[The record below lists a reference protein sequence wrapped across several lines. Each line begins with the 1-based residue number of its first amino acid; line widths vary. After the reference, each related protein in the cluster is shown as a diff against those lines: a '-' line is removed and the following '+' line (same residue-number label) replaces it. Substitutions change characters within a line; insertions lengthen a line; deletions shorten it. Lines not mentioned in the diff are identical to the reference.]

1 MSKLT
6 IQGRCFRPLR
16 GHVLVKMDELGKV
29 SAGGIIIPSN
39 ASKESNFKGEIV
51 VVSKYDEENDTDYKV
66 GKKVIVFKGSG
77 MPCPS
82 LDDSFGSEYRTFNKE
97 EIKYVF

>member
-6 IQGRCFRPLR
+6 IHGNSFRPLR
-16 GHVLVKMDELGKV
+16 DHILVRMAELEKV
-29 SAGGIIIPSN
+29 TASGIILPSTV
-39 ASKESNFKGEIV
+39 AKESNFKGEISI
-51 VVSKYDEENDTDYKV
+51 VSKYDQENNTDYKV

-77 MPCPS
+77 MPIS
-82 LDDSFGSEYRTFNKE
+82 FDDNFGAEYKLFSKD